1 MLPSQLKSLIEEYC
15 MGIQPTDTQIDE
27 IMDLAISLSADSSE
41 VAQYIEKMQQGP
53 TKEERDAIAK
63 AEAERKAKE
72 EAKRKAEA
80 ERKAKD
86 GAERKAKEEAKRKAE
101 AERKA
106 KDEAERKVKEAAE
119 RKAEAERKAKEEAE
133 RKAKDRIYWPSFIV
147 LLLCACT
154 GAMLFVDGVWDNIV
168 VWGLIVISF
177 GMSLL
182 NHQNRENSNVIP
194 CTFAIMCAGILLQHY
209 YVHGFWLTTLALVLI
224 VGLSLVLGRYV
235 LSKVSNLINIA
246 ITTIIFA
253 IVASLFL
260 FVKIEE
266 EAFVPSEYALSQD
279 DSTSELVKIE
289 EEAFVPSE
297 YALSQDN
304 STSKLDA
311 ATSNLSV
318 KEQLQLKYDYVYSID
333 SKKRYKVEKN
343 DKYGYHDKDGKLL
356 IPAQYDHIYSEDSK
370 GMMKVEINDKYGLVD
385 TKTYKLVVPVEYD
398 YFYSE
403 SNGLIKVQKGDKY
416 GFLNA
421 TTYQLVTPCVY
432 DYIYS
437 LDGNLIKVEKN
448 GKVGYLNKDGSLLKE
463 PV

>member
-246 ITTIIFA
+246 IITIIFA

>member
-370 GMMKVEINDKYGLVD
+370 GMIKVEINDKYGLVD